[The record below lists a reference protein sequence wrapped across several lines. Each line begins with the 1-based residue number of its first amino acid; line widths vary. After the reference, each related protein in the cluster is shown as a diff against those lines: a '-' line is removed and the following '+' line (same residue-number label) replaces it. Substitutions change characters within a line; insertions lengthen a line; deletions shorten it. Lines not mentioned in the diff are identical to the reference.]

1 MATKVNIYLLDNL
14 RFSLNHF
21 PPEEVAI
28 LFEAHTPAQTEQRLH
43 KKQFGE
49 LKPYFLAQSSKNI
62 LQTLRKE

>member
-28 LFEAHTPAQTEQRLH
+28 LFEAHTPAQT
-43 KKQFGE
+43 KQGHGKIKM
-49 LKPYFLAQSSKNI
+49 LI
-62 LQTLRKE
+62 

>member
-43 KKQFGE
+43 KKQ
-49 LKPYFLAQSSKNI
+49 LDPFLSYSI
-62 LQTLRKE
+62 IFRKGKKIMKIFW